1 MKTIIILFSFV
12 LFLFVF
18 IPVVSLTVN
27 LTSLF
32 SREFLRK
39 TEIARNFKQ
48 KGVSD
53 DVIAECTGLPV
64 AVITEL

>member
-1 MKTIIILFSFV
+1 MKTVIILFSFV
-12 LFLFVF
+12 IFLFVF

-27 LTSLF
+27 LTSF
-32 SREFLRK
+32 IWEFLRK